1 MMFMVL
7 WMNWNYSHR
16 LLKGLY
22 RQYNK
27 STIINCFYFFL
38 IPKDIVEKSQLFFV
52 RWDVSAVR
60 NLPDYMKLCFL
71 ALFNT
76 VNEMAYDHLKEQGED
91 AIPCLTKAVC
101 SSNLMAS
108 VLTVITYIYF
118 IHRSYNYTSSI
129 TVGGFMQSILARSK
143 MELQQYHTIIWG
155 ISWKCMAIG
164 IRNCHPHPCLFSYGR
179 KHLQASSWLPSKLR
193 WITQMAIHYFSTL

>member
-1 MMFMVL
+1 MSMMFMVL
-7 WMNWNYSHR
+7 WMNWNYSQR

-27 STIINCFYFFL
+27 SMIINCFYFFL

-143 MELQQYHTIIWG
+143 MELQQYHTII
-155 ISWKCMAIG
+155 
-164 IRNCHPHPCLFSYGR
+164 
-179 KHLQASSWLPSKLR
+179 
-193 WITQMAIHYFSTL
+193 

>member
-1 MMFMVL
+1 
-7 WMNWNYSHR
+7 MNWNYSQR

-27 STIINCFYFFL
+27 SMIINCLYFFL
-38 IPKDIVEKSQLFFV
+38 IPKDIVEKSQLFFFS
-52 RWDVSAVR
+52 WDVGAVR

-108 VLTVITYIYF
+108 VLIVITYIYIYILYPPKLQLYKLYYSGLIYAKHSCKKQNGATTISHHHLRNILKMHGDRYQELSSSSMPIF
-118 IHRSYNYTSSI
+118 FWEKTSPSELLI
-129 TVGGFMQSILARSK
+129 T
-143 MELQQYHTIIWG
+143 
-155 ISWKCMAIG
+155 
-164 IRNCHPHPCLFSYGR
+164 
-179 KHLQASSWLPSKLR
+179 
-193 WITQMAIHYFSTL
+193 